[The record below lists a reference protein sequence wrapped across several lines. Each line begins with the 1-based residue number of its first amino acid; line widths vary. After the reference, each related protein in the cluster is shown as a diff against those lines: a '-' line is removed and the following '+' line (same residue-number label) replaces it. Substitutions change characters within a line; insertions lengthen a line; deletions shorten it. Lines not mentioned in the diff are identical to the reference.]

1 MAFVVPRS
9 NGSWEIR
16 ESHLTDKGP
25 RSRTL
30 GSFRAL
36 TPDAIERAQR
46 RASKALDP
54 DEVREAARRAGAP
67 VAPADVDA
75 SAADLLRALTEGARP
90 RPALERALRDALGK
104 GGRKASS
111 NAQAAAAWIGA
122 TPQMRGETLHE
133 LLRLADSFPRRRRR
147 SEREAFPRIESSLA

>member
-1 MAFVVPRS
+1 MAYVVPRS

-30 GSFRAL
+30 ASFRTL
-36 TPDAIERAQR
+36 DREAIERAQA
-46 RASKALDP
+46 RASKALGAE
-54 DEVREAARRAGAP
+54 EVRDAARRAGAP
-67 VAPADVDA
+67 IALSEADTA
-75 SAADLLRALTEGARP
+75 AADLLRAIADGDRP
-90 RPALERALRDALGK
+90 RPALERALRDALVK

-122 TPQMRGETLHE
+122 SPERRGETLHD
-133 LLRLADSFPRRRRR
+133 LLRLADSIPRKRRG
-147 SEREAFPRIESSLA
+147 SEREPFPRIESSLA